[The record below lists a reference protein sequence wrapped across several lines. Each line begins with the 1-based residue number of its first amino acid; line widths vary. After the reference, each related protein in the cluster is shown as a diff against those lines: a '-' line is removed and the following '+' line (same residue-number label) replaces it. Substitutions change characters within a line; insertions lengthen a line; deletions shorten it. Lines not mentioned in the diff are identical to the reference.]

1 MKKTLCLIDGSGYV
15 YRAFY
20 AIPPMNRKKDMLPT
34 NAVYGFTSML
44 MNFVKKNHPD
54 YIVVVFD
61 AARRNFRNEIYS
73 EYKAN
78 RRETPEELK
87 PQFPI
92 IRQAVASFNMKAVEK
107 EGFEADD
114 IIATYA
120 TEGVAKGFKVQVV
133 SADKDLM
140 QLMSDDVEIYDP
152 MKEKLLQT

>member
-44 MNFVKKNHPD
+44 MNFIKKNHPD

-73 EYKAN
+73 
-78 RRETPEELK
+78 
-87 PQFPI
+87 
-92 IRQAVASFNMKAVEK
+92 
-107 EGFEADD
+107 
-114 IIATYA
+114 
-120 TEGVAKGFKVQVV
+120 
-133 SADKDLM
+133 
-140 QLMSDDVEIYDP
+140 
-152 MKEKLLQT
+152 